1 MAREAVDSAAA
12 AASRSSNPRVPSDAL
27 GRPTPNNLTF
37 QLVGMRRAGGV
48 IEDKNAGRRNRS
60 DWPVYL
66 PSLVFT
72 SRSDEDLTRWGS
84 GPPPSRAR
92 VVGRV
97 PRGNESS
104 GASPTC
110 PCASGDV
117 FRRRGGSADA
127 EPATV

>member
-1 MAREAVDSAAA
+1 MARDAVESAAA

-37 QLVGMRRAGGV
+37 QHVGMRRAGGV

-72 SRSDEDLTRWGS
+72 S
-84 GPPPSRAR
+84 PNRAR

-97 PRGNESS
+97 PRGNEAS